1 MDLVKDLTKFIL
13 FTGKGGVGKTS
24 LSCLTA
30 FTLAGNGKRVMLVCT
45 DPASNLNET
54 LETEIGQ
61 SPTEIVG
68 VKNLFAMNI
77 DPEEAAFQYRERI
90 VSPYRGVLPETA
102 IVSMEEQLSGAC
114 TMEIAAFDEFVGIM
128 GDSGVTTEF
137 DHIIFDTAPTGH
149 TLRLLQL
156 PSAWDS
162 FLDTNT
168 TGTSCLGPLSGL
180 TQQHS
185 LYKKAVATLADADL
199 TTVFLV
205 SRADKASFLETERT
219 NLELGEIGINN
230 QKLIVNGL
238 FKASSDDPV
247 AKAWEAKNDK
257 ALQQLPAS
265 LKSMQIIEV
274 PLLPFAPVGIDR
286 LQAFQDFYQGKP
298 LSVTFEKNSTFKGEL
313 PASFA
318 EFFPQ
323 MAQRGKGL
331 IMTMGKGG
339 VGKTT
344 VATEIAL
351 KLVAEGHKVH
361 LATTDP
367 AAHIDLTLGDS
378 ENNLT
383 VSRIDPGEASR
394 LYQEKVMSEVG
405 PNLDADGKKLLEEDL
420 RSPCTDEI
428 AVFQA
433 FAKLVDQG
441 EDSFVVLDTAPTG
454 HTILLLDAAQAYHRE
469 VSRSMQD
476 LPAAVRQLLPRLRD
490 PDFTQIFIITLP
502 EATPVLEAAKLQ
514 EDLQRAGIKPTAWV
528 INQSLA
534 PLSVTDSL
542 LVAKQQEEFQY
553 IRQVMTQYS
562 EHVFLE
568 AWRDIE

>member
-1 MDLVKDLTKFIL
+1 MDLTKDVTKYIL

-30 FTLAGNGKRVMLVCT
+30 LTLAGVGKKVLLVCT

-54 LETEIGQ
+54 LETVIDH
-61 SPTEIVG
+61 SPTEIAG
-68 VKNLFAMNI
+68 VKNLFAVNI
-77 DPEEAAFQYRERI
+77 DPEMAAHQYKERI
-90 VSPYRGVLPETA
+90 VAPYRGVLPEAA

-114 TMEIAAFDEFVGIM
+114 TMEIAAFDEFVGII
-128 GDSGVTTEF
+128 GDSDATSDF

-156 PSAWDS
+156 PSAWDD

-180 TQQHS
+180 TQQHH
-185 LYKKAVATLADADL
+185 LYKKTVTTLADAAQ

-205 SRADKASFLETERT
+205 SRAEEVSLKEAGRT
-219 NLELGEIGINN
+219 SIELAEIGIRN

-238 FKASSDDPV
+238 FKASSDDPI
-247 AKAWEAKNDK
+247 AKVWEARDSR
-257 ALQQLPAS
+257 ALQKLPDC
-265 LKSMQIIEV
+265 LKSLQIFEV
-274 PLLPFAPVGIDR
+274 PLLSFAPVGLDR
-286 LQAFQDFYQGKP
+286 MKAFHDLYQGQIP
-298 LSVTFEKNSTFKGEL
+298 EVIFEKTSTLQGEL
-313 PASFA
+313 PPSFT
-318 EFFPQ
+318 EFLP
-323 MAQRGKGL
+323 RIGHHGKGL

-344 VATEIAL
+344 LATAIAL

-367 AAHIDLTLGDS
+367 ASHIDLSL
-378 ENNLT
+378 ENSIDNLT
-383 VSRIDPGEASR
+383 VSRIDPVKETR
-394 LYQEKVMSEVG
+394 LYQDKVMTEVG
-405 PNLDADGKKLLEEDL
+405 QDLDDGGKKLLEEDL

-433 FAKLVDQG
+433 FARLVDQG
-441 EDSFVVLDTAPTG
+441 EECFVVLDTAPTG

-469 VSRSMQD
+469 VSRSTHEM
-476 LPAAVRQLLPRLRD
+476 PVAVQQLLPRLRD

-514 EDLQRAGIKPTAWV
+514 EDLHRAVIEPTAWF

-534 PLSVTDSL
+534 PLAVTDPL
-542 LVAKQQEEFQY
+542 LEIKRQEEFQY
-553 IRQVMTQYS
+553 IRQVMTEFS
-562 EHVFLE
+562 ENVFIE
-568 AWRDIE
+568 AWCHNE